1 MADAEARFVIEFDAQ
16 TGGVNQQISALE
28 RLKTTIKADTAALQE
43 LQAAAQRLKGSAD
56 VIRFEQAGRDLQ
68 KAQQEAA
75 RLESKLAA
83 LQAKQAANQ
92 AKGFS
97 DIGLQQQI
105 KSTESQL
112 GGARGNVARLTG
124 ELDKLG
130 QTDAV
135 KALKDIE
142 AAIGSKKA
150 SLAEA
155 QTAFGRLGGSM
166 ADAADGAKGGAS
178 ALSNMA
184 EQAGQLSPK
193 LGGIVSKLQSFGK
206 AGGPIAAVVALVVAL
221 TAAVIAAGVAL
232 ARFALMAADAARNA
246 MLLRLGAA
254 GSVAGAKE
262 LEASISRVQDA
273 TGAAKEQVSGLA
285 LELRR
290 AGLQGQGL
298 EASMEAVTLATQ
310 VMGQQAGSTIQGLI
324 DRAIPLKRAWL
335 SPLELRGTGL
345 AFADV
350 ARSLAKHMGIS
361 VGQASAALKDG
372 RVKIEDF
379 TAALQGAAKVRFGD
393 IAKAQALS
401 LTSQF
406 QRAKERLAAL
416 FSGINLE
423 PLLGALKQVLDLL
436 SETSATGKFLKILF
450 TGLFQP
456 AINGASKFAPLI
468 KGFILGLTLVA
479 VELTMVFLELALV
492 FKRTFGDSK
501 LLKNVD
507 GMKIA
512 FYAGVI
518 VAGLLIGVLML
529 LAAVFTILAGTMF
542 LVSLPLILILAAFAA
557 IAAAAIFVATAID
570 EGLDAALE
578 AFGLADFAGAIGDV
592 IDGIVTGIED
602 GVGSVVDAF
611 KNLAG
616 KGEDAFKSALGIASP
631 SKVFRAEARWVGA
644 GVAEGLE
651 DSTPA
656 VERAAANVLPVP
668 DREAGGAGRA
678 GRGGP
683 LVLIQTLNVMATKPG
698 DVDRSAWREFVVEL
712 FEDAAAE
719 AGASLEPAT

>member
-1 MADAEARFVIEFDAQ
+1 MADAEARFVIGFDAQ

-28 RLKTTIKADTAALQE
+28 RLKSTIKADTDALQE

-105 KSTESQL
+105 KSAESQL

-130 QTDAV
+130 QTDAI

-155 QTAFGRLGGSM
+155 QTAFSRLGGSM
-166 ADAADGAKGGAS
+166 AGGAKEGTS
-178 ALSNMA
+178 ALSQMA
-184 EQAGQLSPK
+184 DQAGQLSPK

-206 AGGPIAAVVALVVAL
+206 AGGPVAAVVALVVAL

-324 DRAIPLKRAWL
+324 DRAIPLKRAFL
-335 SPLELRGTGL
+335 SPLDLRGTGL

-350 ARSLAKHMGIS
+350 ARALAKHMGIS
-361 VGQASAALKDG
+361 VGQASAALRDG

-393 IAKAQALS
+393 VAKAQALS
-401 LTSQF
+401 ITSQF

-416 FSGINLE
+416 FSGINLD
-423 PLLGALKQVLDLL
+423 PLLGALKEVLGLL
-436 SETSATGKFLKILF
+436 DEQSATGKFLKTLF

-468 KGFILGLTLVA
+468 KGFVLGLTLVA

-492 FKRTFGDSK
+492 LKRTFGNSSIF
-501 LLKNVD
+501 KNVD

-557 IAAAAIFVATAID
+557 IAAAAIFVATAIT

-578 AFGLADFAGAIGDV
+578 AFGLADFAQAISDV
-592 IDGIVTGIED
+592 IDGIVQGVKD
-602 GVGSVVDAF
+602 GASKVVGAF
-611 KNLAG
+611 KGLA
-616 KGEDAFKSALGIASP
+616 DAGINAFEETFKIGSP
-631 SKVFRAEARWVGA
+631 SRVMRMEGRWVGEGA
-644 GVAEGLE
+644 ALGLE
-651 DSTPA
+651 DSAPA

-683 LVLIQTLNVMATKPG
+683 LVLIQNLNVMASKPSE
-698 DVDRSAWREFVVEL
+698 VDRTAWREFVVEL